1 LHFRQPLPAAGLE
14 LRLLQLRR
22 RPVPLRY
29 GTQKKKTVQIRSA
42 RGGIQSNRRKK
53 KTQPRVESRITPPQ
67 RASTHPYPLLL
78 RVARGGRRCGRCGIT
93 VSHLAGEW
101 VDCRRLGRRDSSTCG
116 AGGGGDGETLKS
128 DAASGE
134 GREEAGG

>member
-1 LHFRQPLPAAGLE
+1 MRAPTLTLFFFASRAAAADAG
-14 LRLLQLRR
+14 
-22 RPVPLRY
+22 V
-29 GTQKKKTVQIRSA
+29 A
-42 RGGIQSNRRKK
+42 
-53 KTQPRVESRITPPQ
+53 
-67 RASTHPYPLLL
+67 ASLYP
-78 RVARGGRRCGRCGIT
+78 I
-93 VSHLAGEW
+93 SQGEW

>member
-29 GTQKKKTVQIRSA
+29 GTHKKKTVQIRSA

-53 KTQPRVESRITPPQ
+53 KPNPESNQGSPHPNM
-67 RASTHPYPLLL
+67 RAPTLTLFFFASRAAAADAGVAASLYP
-78 RVARGGRRCGRCGIT
+78 I
-93 VSHLAGEW
+93 SQGEW